1 MEQVAH
7 NLVIQM
13 FFVVGTPVLMKEKS
27 IPTVT
32 EKKLE
37 TGKSNN
43 KKNWNEFNQW
53 KADILNCSSIQ
64 FFEKTNK
71 LNRPGQKWLYP

>member
-32 EKKLE
+32 EKNLKL
-37 TGKSNN
+37 TKVIT
-43 KKNWNEFNQW
+43 KKIGMNLTNEKQTF
-53 KADILNCSSIQ
+53 
-64 FFEKTNK
+64 
-71 LNRPGQKWLYP
+71 